1 VFNNI
6 NLNLNKGM
14 IMKKALLVLFV
25 GIMFFA
31 LAPRTYSQSAVY
43 FCTETGAYGYA
54 YAYSYT
60 DVFSKAYDACVKYG
74 GTNPVLITSTENKGY
89 GAIALGTDANDKR
102 VIGVALGYSTLSG
115 AKAEALR
122 QCENYG
128 GSGAY
133 ISDSWND
140 E

>member
-1 VFNNI
+1 
-6 NLNLNKGM
+6 
-14 IMKKALLVLFV
+14 MKKTFLALVV
-25 GIMFFA
+25 CIMFFA
-31 LAPRTYSQSAVY
+31 FAPRVYSQSAVY

-54 YAYSYT
+54 YAYSYN

-74 GTNPVLITSTENKGY
+74 GTNPVLITSTEYKGY
-89 GAIALGTDANDKR
+89 GAIALGTDANGNR
-102 VIGVALGYSTLSG
+102 IIGAAVGFTTLGE
-115 AKAEALR
+115 AKSEALR

-128 GSGAY
+128 GNGAY